1 MRFPA
6 AEAARRELNTA
17 RDSTPIAISSYTSLL
32 KNPFQKPAVILS
44 AAKDLLV
51 IAKKQIL
58 RVELTLERSEGTLRM
73 TVFLKPVLT
82 NKTLP
87 GQRPWQ
93 GSGNYLF

>member
-1 MRFPA
+1 VRFPA

-58 RVELTLERSEGTLRM
+58 RAEFTLERSEG
-73 TVFLKPVLT
+73 P
-82 NKTLP
+82 
-87 GQRPWQ
+87 
-93 GSGNYLF
+93 SE